1 MLDSGAYLGICQ
13 GGGGLK
19 EFFPE
24 GSASI
29 GAQTNLETIN
39 LLYPPVLS
47 TLLARLK
54 MIY

>member
-1 MLDSGAYLGICQ
+1 MLDSGAHLGNCQ

-29 GAQTNLETIN
+29 GTNLETIN

>member
-13 GGGGLK
+13 GGGVK

-29 GAQTNLETIN
+29 GTNLETIN